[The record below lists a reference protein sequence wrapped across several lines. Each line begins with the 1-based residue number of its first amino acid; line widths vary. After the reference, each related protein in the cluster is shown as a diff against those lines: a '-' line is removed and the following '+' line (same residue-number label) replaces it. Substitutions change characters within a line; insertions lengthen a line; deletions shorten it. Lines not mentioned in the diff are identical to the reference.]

1 MDNRDYLNV
10 LRELRS
16 LPGVKKVFVRSGLR
30 FDYVLLDKHASEFID
45 ELSQYHVSG
54 QLRLAPGALSAMK
67 CLR

>member
-30 FDYVLLDKHASEFID
+30 FDYVLLDKHAKRI
-45 ELSQYHVSG
+45 H
-54 QLRLAPGALSAMK
+54 R
-67 CLR
+67 